1 MSKRRSRNQNCIE
14 WGVHLVCLG
23 LQQLYAGF
31 RTSFL
36 DVLISH
42 SSQQCYQESKN
53 AKHAYH
59 SCKNFKQ
66 WVWTSHFINVYCM
79 CTTIT
84 RCGFWGSEK
93 FLVIQTT
100 LQYKL
105 QLLDRFSLFH
115 RLSSHRKKEKPI
127 ITTITLVLLVL
138 WHPNKVQWKENH
150 KILTALHYKL
160 LYNINRSEPRLIMA
174 HVRCRVYF
182 EFLFRINSL

>member
-1 MSKRRSRNQNCIE
+1 M
-14 WGVHLVCLG
+14 LG
-23 LQQLYAGF
+23 LGHLF
-31 RTSFL
+31 WTFSFL
-36 DVLISH
+36 IVHNNVIKNQKMQSMLITL
-42 SSQQCYQESKN
+42 
-53 AKHAYH
+53 A
-59 SCKNFKQ
+59 KNFKQ
-66 WVWTSHFINVYCM
+66 RVWTSHFINVYCM